1 MKVRLGA
8 VLGAALLLAGGLTT
22 AVPPVAAQQ
31 PDPVV
36 RVRTGVHP
44 DRNRLVFDWPGGA
57 VDYAVARLGDTVQ
70 ITFSRPGKVDFAA
83 VQKAKL
89 RNVPTVG
96 QTVADGKLVVQITIP
111 PGSEIKHF
119 RPGSGGVAIDI
130 VDPPKGAA
138 KALASPAQ
146 PQSAPVAIPPS
157 PAPAAPAPAPQAQTL
172 TQSQAQA
179 PAPAKPQQEPAKPQ
193 ASRKQV
199 LVPPAPDG
207 ANPAPKA
214 ALPAPP
220 PPSASPQMPVAS
232 QPLNGS
238 PAEIHRGGVTV
249 EAQEPA
255 AAAVYTRAGFLYVVF
270 GRPLELDGRIKV
282 DTLVPGLGGPET
294 MPLRGATAFRM
305 ALPDGMEPVVSR
317 DGNTWKI
324 ALGPRAPTHPE
335 GLPVDAQRD
344 FPLGARLVVGV
355 PDARQVV
362 QINDPVVGD
371 QLLVVPLPNPGQ
383 AVADPHGFSQLRL
396 LPAAQGIVVQP
407 LEDTVAVRPIR
418 DGVEVTAAGG
428 LRLSPP
434 GDVAGV
440 SATRL
445 SGRGREPAAS
455 ASSGLFDLAR
465 WRGGPITD
473 FTKLRQKAQQA
484 VLNAPAIEKDRARLD
499 LAHFYFANGLAAE
512 SLGLLGM
519 LAGNQPDLETRPEF
533 QAVRGAARVL
543 YGEPKLGAD
552 DLANPALDRHDEAVL
567 WRAAASAEQGDW
579 PAAARG
585 FDRARATLDGY
596 PDPFYTKLAAMAVK
610 ARLATGDR
618 AGATRQLDA
627 LAKRTGGEFEK
638 KPIGQFLR
646 GQLRLLAGNK
656 DEAMG
661 AFRAAADSNDRLYRT
676 RAELAL
682 VDLEMDNGTL
692 GAAEAIAR
700 LERLRFAWR
709 GDDLELDILEKLGA
723 TYMKAHDYPEGFNTI
738 RQAAELFP
746 ESPRAARMLSGM
758 SQSFVDLFTKD
769 GAAALSPV
777 EALGL
782 YDQFKD
788 LAPEGPQ
795 ADGVVRQLAERMVE
809 IDLLGR
815 AGDMLQGLVTS
826 KLQGADKGAT
836 GTRLASIRL
845 QDAKPDQAIAALDQ
859 SVVPELTP
867 VQIAERRIL
876 RARALAELK
885 RYGEA
890 LALLKEDTS
899 QPAELLRVDIA
910 WRGAQWAEAASGLAK
925 VIGPP
930 PPDGA
935 SLSKDKADLVLN
947 QVVALSLAGDN
958 AGLDRLRTQ
967 FGTAMAAGPHAD
979 TFRVLARPGQSGGLI
994 DLASI
999 QSRVKEVGTFQKFLA
1014 GQRGAA
1020 APVVN

>member
-1 MKVRLGA
+1 MRVRLGA
-8 VLGAALLLAGGLTT
+8 VLGAALLLAGGLTA
-22 AVPPVAAQQ
+22 AVPPAAAQQ

-36 RVRTGVHP
+36 RVRAGVHP
-44 DRNRLVFDWPGGA
+44 DRNRLVFDWPGGP
-57 VDYAVARLGDTVQ
+57 VDYSVARQGDTVQ
-70 ITFSRPGKVDFAA
+70 ITFSKPGTADFRAI
-83 VQKAKL
+83 QRTKL

-138 KALASPAQ
+138 KATATAP
-146 PQSAPVAIPPS
+146 SAPAAAISPS
-157 PAPAAPAPAPQAQTL
+157 PVPAPAPAPAPQAP
-172 TQSQAQA
+172 SQ
-179 PAPAKPQQEPAKPQ
+179 AKPQQEPAKPQ
-193 ASRKQV
+193 PSSRKQ
-199 LVPPAPDG
+199 LLAPPAPEG
-207 ANPAPKA
+207 SAPAPKA
-214 ALPAPP
+214 AVAPPP

-232 QPLNGS
+232 QPLNAS
-238 PAEIHRGGVTV
+238 PSETHRGGVTV

-294 MPLRGATAFRM
+294 VPLRGATAFRM
-305 ALPDGMEPVVSR
+305 ALPDGMEPAVTR
-317 DGNTWKI
+317 DGNTWRI
-324 ALGPRAPTHPE
+324 ALGPRAPAPPE

-383 AVADPHGFSQLRL
+383 AVAEPHGFTQLRL

-418 DGVEVTAAGG
+418 DGVEVTSAGG

-434 GDVAGV
+434 ADVAGV

-445 SGRGREPAAS
+445 SGRGREPAA
-455 ASSGLFDLAR
+455 AAASGLFDLAR
-465 WRGGPITD
+465 WRGGPVSD

-484 VLNAPAIEKDRARLD
+484 VLNAPEIEKDRARLD
-499 LAHFYFANGLAAE
+499 LAHFYFAHGLAAE
-512 SLGLLGM
+512 SLGLMGM
-519 LAGNQPDLETRPEF
+519 LAGNQPDLESRPEF
-533 QAVRGAARVL
+533 QALRGAGRVL
-543 YGEPKLGAD
+543 YGEPKLGAE
-552 DLANPALDRHDEAVL
+552 DLANPALDRQDEAVL

-579 PAAARG
+579 PAAARD
-585 FDRARATLDGY
+585 FDRARTTLDGY

-610 ARLATGDR
+610 AKLATGDR
-618 AGATRQLDA
+618 TGATRQLDA
-627 LAKRTGGEFEK
+627 LAKRTGGAFEK
-638 KPIGQFLR
+638 KPVGQFLR

-661 AFRAAADSNDRLYRT
+661 AFRTVADSNDRLYRT

-682 VDLEMDNGTL
+682 VDLEMENGTL
-692 GAAEAIAR
+692 GAAEAVAR

-723 TYMKAHDYPEGFNTI
+723 TYMKAHNYAEGFNTI

-746 ESPRAARMLSGM
+746 ESPRAAGMLSGM
-758 SQSFVDLFTKD
+758 SQSFVDLYTKD

-815 AGDMLQGLVTS
+815 AGDMLQGLVNG
-826 KLQGADKGAT
+826 KLQGADKGAA

-859 SVVPELTP
+859 SDVPELTP
-867 VQIAERRIL
+867 ALVAERRIL

-930 PPDGA
+930 PPDGTA
-935 SLSKDKADLVLN
+935 LSKDKADLVLN
-947 QVVALSLAGDN
+947 QAVALSLAGDN
-958 AGLDRLRTQ
+958 AALDRLRSQ
-967 FGTAMAAGPHAD
+967 FGTAMADGPHAD